1 MDRVTATPRLTSRH
15 TAPTAEERA
24 EAAALV
30 TQLRALICPEMP
42 DSIPLARIERMLELP
57 RQSLQRCVVARG
69 EARRRMAPAVRAAVE
84 GEIARRAPVKGR
96 AKKDRESSSVG

>member
-1 MDRVTATPRLTSRH
+1 MPTTPHRSGRH
-15 TAPTAEERA
+15 AAPTDQERA
-24 EAAALV
+24 EATALV

-42 DSIPLARIERMLELP
+42 DSIPLAKLERMLELP

-69 EARRRMAPAVRAAVE
+69 EARRRMSPAVRVAVE

-96 AKKDRESSSVG
+96 AKKDRETSPVG

>member
-1 MDRVTATPRLTSRH
+1 MPTTTPHRSGRH
-15 TAPTAEERA
+15 VAPTDQERA

-30 TQLRALICPEMP
+30 HRLRVLLCPEMP
-42 DSIPLARIERMLELP
+42 DTVPLARIESMLDLP

-84 GEIARRAPVKGR
+84 GEITRRAPVKGR
-96 AKKDRESSSVG
+96 AKKDRESTGAG